1 MKTSFLVW
9 ERKVLNGALINIS
22 FILNSRTNILKQYLL
37 HWNNGAFPPPPFSNI
52 LAVDFF
58 QAKSK
63 ITKVQ
68 TEGFSKNS
76 RNT

>member
-1 MKTSFLVW
+1 MKTSFLVL

-37 HWNNGAFPPPPFSNI
+37 HWNNGAFFPPFSNI

-68 TEGFSKNS
+68 TEGFRKNS